1 MIGRLRRDVVPS
13 VRRSRYDINHF
24 NGVDADTPEDSLSMN
39 YCSYGYNIRLYGGEL
54 SQSFGIGSA
63 VYTTASGEEVELPLL
78 DIQGQK
84 IRKMHHYVRYDRS
97 TGETQDELIVFGTL
111 HHYFRCPLTHTG
123 EFTYFLGVHNDSD
136 ETDFINY
143 YMNEKDCC
151 LIFAGSGGMYIY
163 DGTEEY
169 ADYPDV
175 PGMSSVCMHYDRV
188 FGVGTDMPD
197 TIYFSAPLKPYEFSP
212 EAGGGSISL
221 MDEGGKILKIVSF
234 KNYIY
239 IFREYS
245 VYRLTAYVDPTE
257 YTLARVFTAKD
268 RIRTDTI
275 ASDYSM
281 MVFVAGNEMYAFDGY
296 DVKKF
301 FPKVVPLIE
310 DASRAAGCIFG
321 NRYYL
326 AAAMKIEGDTL
337 VGDECPPGLG
347 IAVNNAI
354 FAFDLYSD
362 GIDIVRGV
370 DVIGF
375 LGVTNSEMQKLFLR
389 FGNNRGVLVGM
400 VNDTAKLFTLPLHKH
415 WRSPKSNLGEIA
427 DSKIVRRLYL
437 YSLHDVDVTL
447 VADDNAVTRKMKGS
461 AKATC
466 AAFNAK
472 GDGFALQIDSDAEK
486 LSVSEVQILLD
497 VNGRYN
503 AD

>member
-1 MIGRLRRDVVPS
+1 MIGRLRREAVPS

-24 NGVDADTPEDSLSMN
+24 KGVDADTPEDSLSIN

-54 SQSFGIGSA
+54 SQSFGVGDA
-63 VYTTASGEEVELPLL
+63 RYTAGGNEVELPLL

-84 IRKMHHYVRYDRS
+84 IRRMHHYVRYDRA

-188 FGVGTDMPD
+188 FGVSTDKPD

-245 VYRLTAYVDPTE
+245 VYRLTAYIDPTE
-257 YTLARVFTAKD
+257 YSLARVFTAKD
-268 RIRTDTI
+268 KIRTDTI

-281 MVFVAGNEMYAFDGY
+281 MVFVSGNEMYSFDGY

-301 FPKVVPLIE
+301 FPKVAPLIE

-326 AAAMKIEGDTL
+326 AAKMKIEGDVL

-362 GIDIVRGV
+362 GTDIVRGV

-375 LGVTNSEMQKLFLR
+375 LGVTNSVMQKLFLR

-400 VNDTAKLFTLPLHKH
+400 VNDSGKLFTLPLHKH

-447 VADDNAVTRKMKGS
+447 IADDNVVTRKMKGS
-461 AKATC
+461 AKASC

-472 GDGFALQIDSDAEK
+472 GDGFALKIDSDAEK